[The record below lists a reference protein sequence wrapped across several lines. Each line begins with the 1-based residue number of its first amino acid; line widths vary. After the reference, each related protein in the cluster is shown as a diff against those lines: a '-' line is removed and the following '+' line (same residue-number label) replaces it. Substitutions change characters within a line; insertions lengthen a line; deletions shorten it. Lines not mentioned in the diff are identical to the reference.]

1 MERLT
6 VLVDL
11 DDTIEDLLTAWI
23 HALNERFG
31 RDVDPEHVRLWDVLE
46 YYPGLSKS
54 DIYSV
59 FDWDNFWSNVK
70 PKPGAVEY
78 MKRLIDDGH
87 KVYIVTA
94 TYYLNIQVKMEM
106 VLFKYFPFLKWD
118 QVIIAQDKA
127 MIDGDVIIDDGI
139 HNHLRKRRLNV
150 LMDAPHNRH
159 IDAATI
165 GAVRAE
171 SMEEAYR
178 AVSELAN
185 RSLINEEVPND
196 CN

>member
-1 MERLT
+1 MEQLT

-23 HALNERFG
+23 HALNEKFD
-31 RDVDPEHVRLWDVLE
+31 RDVDPEHVRFWDVLE

-59 FDWDNFWSNVK
+59 FDWDNFWSNVR

-78 MKRLIDDGH
+78 LKRLIDDGH

-94 TYYLNIQVKMEM
+94 THYINLQVKMEE
-106 VLFKYFPFLKWD
+106 VLFKYFPYIKWD
-118 QVIIAQDKA
+118 HVIITQDKA
-127 MIDGDVIIDDGI
+127 MIDGDVIIDDGV

-150 LMDAPHNRH
+150 LMDAPHNNYV
-159 IDAATI
+159 DAAAL
-165 GAVRAE
+165 GLKRVG
-171 SMEEAYR
+171 SFEEAYR
-178 AVSELAN
+178 AVSAVAN
-185 RSLINEEVPND
+185 NSLIKEVLT
-196 CN
+196 